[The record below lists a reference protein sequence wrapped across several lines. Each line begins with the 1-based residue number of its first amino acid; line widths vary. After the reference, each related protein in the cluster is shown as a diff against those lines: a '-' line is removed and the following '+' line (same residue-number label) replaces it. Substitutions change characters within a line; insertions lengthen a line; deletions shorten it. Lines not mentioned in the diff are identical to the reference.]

1 MDPSRSTEFREWVS
15 GQRVRSS
22 ATEELIGIH
31 SNPFSDEEV
40 ALLDALVAP
49 RVEDEAQRLL
59 AELEEAGRADD
70 DFIFHEEDGHAVYAL
85 VTRPADYELIWVR
98 DSTVDIEAPDGWLPL
113 GYEPTWF
120 TGDHFSAIGDSLFL
134 PRWHG
139 PDNDGTLFRRHFE
152 SLNANGLCETA
163 DEARV
168 YLAYYRSLD
177 WTEDGQYVIAEVRE
191 PTIKS

>member
-1 MDPSRSTEFREWVS
+1 LIVYIVTLGSPGMDPSRSTEFREWVS

-85 VTRPADYELIWVR
+85 VTRSADYELIWVR

-120 TGDHFSAIGDSLFL
+120 TGDHFSAIGDCLFL

-139 PDNDGTLFRRHFE
+139 PDKDGTLFRRHFE
-152 SLNANGLCETA
+152 SFNANGLCETT
-163 DEARV
+163 DEA
-168 YLAYYRSLD
+168 
-177 WTEDGQYVIAEVRE
+177 GQYVIAEVRE